1 MKISR
6 TSRVVVPQMVQLCST
21 EQCLRFCTP
30 QCKHRIETAAI
41 RCRGRHRRERS
52 SFLVGARGEEA
63 KMDERRDGEPEC
75 HQRRRASRTP
85 PGALV
90 IGRVVQKDAGKYQCI
105 VRNSIGETRIE
116 SALAVTAPLQVTVLP
131 QYQVL
136 STGEEATFRCNVTG
150 YPVHTMAWLKDQRPI
165 VATDRVQFSSRDVLH
180 IASLRRE
187 DRGMYQCFVYNDNG
201 GAQGTVELKISDVPP
216 SIVSAFSEQTLE
228 PGRWC
233 P

>member
-41 RCRGRHRRERS
+41 RCRGRHRRERRKRRRWMKDEMGNLS
-52 SFLVGARGEEA
+52 VIKE
-63 KMDERRDGEPEC
+63 DERVGLLQGRWSSGGWC
-75 HQRRRASRTP
+75 RRTP
-85 PGALV
+85 GSTSASCATASERRGL
-90 IGRVVQKDAGKYQCI
+90 RVL
-105 VRNSIGETRIE
+105 SP
-116 SALAVTAPLQVTVLP
+116 SQVTVLP